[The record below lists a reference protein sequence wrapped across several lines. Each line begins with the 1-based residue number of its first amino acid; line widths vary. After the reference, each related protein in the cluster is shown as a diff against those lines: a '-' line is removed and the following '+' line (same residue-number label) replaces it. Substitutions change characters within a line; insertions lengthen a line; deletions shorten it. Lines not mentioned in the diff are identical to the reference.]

1 MPSEAKFSEQRK
13 WLWGLFLIALVVVAY
28 SGVFNAGFIW
38 DDDKHLSRNAC
49 VVGPFGF
56 KEIWTTAHAVYY
68 PLVLTTFWILNKFVS
83 LNPMPYHILNVVLH
97 GFSSILLWR
106 VLRRLSVRGAWLG
119 AAIWALHPVMVQ
131 SVAWVTE
138 LKNTQSCLFY
148 LLSILCFLKWEQF
161 GEQNGASP
169 KRLKGPLKRHR
180 SGGLFALSV
189 IFFALAT
196 LSKTSVVMLPAVLA
210 LCVWWQNRRITGRN
224 VLTLMPFAAI
234 SAIAGAWTIWE
245 QRFHSGAT
253 GPDWAQTW
261 PERLV
266 IAGCAPWFYLSKLIW
281 PHPLIFIYPRW
292 EIDSSQVIAWL
303 PLLALLAGLIALW
316 FIPTNS
322 GRAVFFA
329 AAYYLVSLFPV
340 LGFFSVYF
348 FRYSFVSD
356 HFQYLA
362 SMGPLALAG
371 AGIATAASQFGGTP
385 GAVAP
390 RKPMRGHRSAAAT
403 ANTSAL
409 ARHSL
414 PLGLVS
420 TILLVVLGFWTWRQ
434 TASYRDI
441 KTLWQTTIDRNPA
454 CWMAENNLGNEL
466 LETGDVDAAVAYF
479 QKAFQLKPDLLEAHY
494 SLVYGLLRKG
504 DSDAAM
510 TEARNTL
517 NLHPGD
523 AEAHGVLG
531 MVFMTRGLTD
541 EAIAQ
546 FSRALEIRPDL
557 SKAHY
562 NLAIALLDKHETGKA
577 INHYEKALDADPNYL
592 EAVTNLAWVLATS
605 PDPINRNGAK
615 AVELAERADHLTGGT
630 NPLVL
635 RTLAAAYASN
645 QRFDKALET
654 SRRALQFAQEQRNP
668 EVVEAIRR
676 EMSLYENGRQP
687 YDTQ

>member
-97 GFSSILLWR
+97 GVSSILLWR

-161 GEQNGASP
+161 GGQNGASP
-169 KRLKGPLKRHR
+169 KRLKGASKRRR
-180 SGGLFALSV
+180 SGGLFVLSV

-196 LSKTSVVMLPAVLA
+196 LSKTSVVMLPAVLG

-234 SAIAGAWTIWE
+234 SVIAGAWTIWE

-253 GPDWAQTW
+253 GSDWAQTW

-266 IAGCAPWFYLSKLIW
+266 IAGRAPWFYLSKLIW

-329 AAYYLVSLFPV
+329 AAYYLASLFPV

-414 PLGLVS
+414 PLVLVS

-441 KTLWQTTIDRNPA
+441 KTLWQTTIDGNPA

-517 NLHPGD
+517 NLDPGD

-531 MVFMTRGLTD
+531 MVFMTKGLTD

-577 INHYEKALDADPNYL
+577 INHYEKALDAEPNYL

-615 AVELAERADHLTGGT
+615 AVELAERANHLTGGT